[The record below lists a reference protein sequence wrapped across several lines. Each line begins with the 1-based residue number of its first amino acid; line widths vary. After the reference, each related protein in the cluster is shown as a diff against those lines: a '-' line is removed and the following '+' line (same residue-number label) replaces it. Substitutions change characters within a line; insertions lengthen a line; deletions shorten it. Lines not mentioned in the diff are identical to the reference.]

1 MHGARMLAHAR
12 KCSGRWHAH
21 RSDARV
27 ELLLLVEKVCVR
39 PQLLD
44 VDPLPAEAEDALRVE
59 VLEAE
64 VAVHVV
70 GELELVLGHRVRA
83 VGVRGRRRS
92 EPAG

>member
-1 MHGARMLAHAR
+1 MLAHAL
-12 KCSGRWHAH
+12 KCSGRRLAL

-39 PQLLD
+39 QELLD
-44 VDPLPAEAEDALRVE
+44 VDSLAVKGEDALRVE

-64 VAVHVV
+64 LAVHVV
-70 GELELVLGHRVRA
+70 GEVEVVLGHRVRA

>member
-1 MHGARMLAHAR
+1 MLAHAR
-12 KCSGRWHAH
+12 KCSSRRLAL

-27 ELLLLVEKVCVR
+27 ELLLLVKKVCVR
-39 PQLLD
+39 PELLD
-44 VDPLPAEAEDALRVE
+44 VDPLAAKAEDALNVD

-64 VAVHVV
+64 LAVHVV
-70 GELELVLGHRVRA
+70 GEVEVVLGHRVRA